1 MEKKNYIVAI
11 DLGSHNVTAAAAVR
25 GADGKMVIEA
35 IVREKSEGVSS
46 GAIDNIEL
54 ASKSLKAAVDKL
66 QEQLNI
72 KVFEAYFGI
81 SGEFIRCASHND
93 WVAVGDYSNGVSQ
106 SDVDEL
112 YARMEKVSAPSD
124 DEVILER
131 IPQNFVVDGNKE
143 VPNPVGSFGKS
154 LSSTFNFILSL
165 RTPIQRL
172 TNAVLK
178 LGIKPLAIHVNPLVT
193 AETLLETDEKEEGI
207 AVVDMGADVTD
218 VTIYYNNVVRY
229 VASIPVG
236 SNAINTDIRTLS
248 IPEKW
253 VEKMKVKYGNAVAA
267 NVKEDAGIG
276 YNTPKGKKVILQCN
290 LATVIE
296 ARVQDIAD
304 LVVKEIKNAGFD
316 KKLPYGIVLTG
327 GGANL
332 EGIADAFTKHT
343 GIDTRIGVPEIV
355 VDEESAEKV
364 DGPEYATITG
374 LLWNALQGG
383 AYCMVDQRPAP
394 AQPVQPTPATAPQ
407 PQQPRFT
414 PPVPPTPAPQPTP
427 RVVTPAPAPAPSPAP
442 TSQPPKTQTINER
455 YGAQQQTVA
464 QPTPTPT
471 PTPAPDA
478 KSEPTPAPTPVGQL
492 KISPNYAPETA
503 PESEEQT
510 PKEKKGGW
518 WKNVTDF
525 AEKMTKKLEEMGGG
539 NNDDDII

>member
-11 DLGSHNVTAAAAVR
+11 DLGSNSVTAAAAVR
-25 GADGKMVIEA
+25 GGDNKMKIEA
-35 IVREKSEGVSS
+35 VVREKSEGVSC

-54 ASKSLKAAVDKL
+54 AAKSLKTAVDKL
-66 QEQLNI
+66 QEELDI

-81 SGEFIRCASHND
+81 SGEFIRCISHND

-112 YARMEKVSAPSD
+112 YARMGKVSAPND

-193 AETLLETDEKEEGI
+193 AETLLESDEKEEGI

-229 VASIPVG
+229 VASIPIG
-236 SNAINTDIRTLS
+236 SNAINNDIRSLS
-248 IPEKW
+248 IPEKT

-267 NVKEDAGIG
+267 NVKEDEGVS
-276 YNTPKGKKVILQCN
+276 YNTPKGKKVILLCN
-290 LATVIE
+290 LAAAIE

-304 LVVKEIKNAGFD
+304 LVVEEIKSAGFD
-316 KKLPYGIVLTG
+316 KKLPYGILLTG

-343 GIDTRIGVPEIV
+343 GIDTRIGVPEMV
-355 VDEESAEKV
+355 VDEESTDKV

-374 LLWNALQGG
+374 LLWNALQSGG
-383 AYCMVDQRPAP
+383 YCMVDQRPQP
-394 AQPVQPTPATAPQ
+394 AQSAQTAQSVPPTVTPA
-407 PQQPRFT
+407 QPRFT
-414 PPVPPTPAPQPTP
+414 PPVPTPQPIPTPKVVPTPAPTTP
-427 RVVTPAPAPAPSPAP
+427 VATPATTSPSAKP
-442 TSQPPKTQTINER
+442 QTINER
-455 YGAQQQTVA
+455 YGAQQPTVA
-464 QPTPTPT
+464 QPS
-471 PTPAPDA
+471 PTPATA
-478 KSEPTPAPTPVGQL
+478 PTPAPTVKSEP
-492 KISPNYAPETA
+492 IPETEVKPA
-503 PESEEQT
+503 KKRSGGLFGKLKDWAEE
-510 PKEKKGGW
+510 
-518 WKNVTDF
+518 
-525 AEKMTKKLEEMGGG
+525 ATKKLEEMGGG

>member
-25 GADGKMVIEA
+25 GANGKMVIEA
-35 IVREKSEGVSS
+35 VVREKSEGVSS

-54 ASKSLKAAVDKL
+54 AVKSLKTAVDKL
-66 QEQLNI
+66 QEELNI

-93 WVAVGDYSNGVSQ
+93 WVAVGDYANGVSQ

-143 VPNPVGSFGKS
+143 VPNAVGAFGKS

-172 TNAVLK
+172 TNAALK
-178 LGIKPLAIHVNPLVT
+178 LGIKPLAIHINPLVT

-207 AVVDMGADVTD
+207 AVVDMGSDVTD
-218 VTIYYNNVVRY
+218 LTIYYNNVVRY
-229 VASIPVG
+229 VASIPIG
-236 SNAINTDIRTLS
+236 SNAINNDIRSLS

-267 NVKEDAGIG
+267 NVNEEAGIS
-276 YNTPKGKKVILQCN
+276 YNTAKGKKVILQCN
-290 LATVIE
+290 LAAAIE
-296 ARVQDIAD
+296 ARVRDIAD
-304 LVVKEIKNAGFD
+304 LVIEEIKCAGYD
-316 KKLPYGIVLTG
+316 RKLPYGIVLTG

-343 GIDTRIGVPEIV
+343 GIDTRIGVPDMV
-355 VDEESAEKV
+355 VDEESTEMV
-364 DGPEYATITG
+364 DGPEYATIVG

-383 AYCMVDQRPAP
+383 TYCMVDQRPQP
-394 AQPVQPTPATAPQ
+394 AQPAQPSQ
-407 PQQPRFT
+407 
-414 PPVPPTPAPQPTP
+414 PVPPTVAPTQPTP
-427 RVVTPAPAPAPSPAP
+427 PRYTPPVSPAPAPTPAPAPAPQPAP
-442 TSQPPKTQTINER
+442 QTAKPQTINER

-464 QPTPTPT
+464 QPAQQVVEPKDDTTTIVDESKENDDNGKPTKRGSGLFEGIKRFGRKAT
-471 PTPAPDA
+471 
-478 KSEPTPAPTPVGQL
+478 EFL
-492 KISPNYAPETA
+492 
-503 PESEEQT
+503 
-510 PKEKKGGW
+510 
-518 WKNVTDF
+518 
-525 AEKMTKKLEEMGGG
+525 EKMDSN
-539 NNDDDII
+539 NNDDDIL

>member
-35 IVREKSEGVSS
+35 VVREKSEGVSS

-54 ASKSLKAAVDKL
+54 AAKSLKTAVDKL

-112 YARMEKVSAPSD
+112 YARMEKVSAPSE

-193 AETLLETDEKEEGI
+193 AETLLESDEKEEGI

-218 VTIYYNNVVRY
+218 VTIYFNNVVRY
-229 VASIPVG
+229 VASIPIG

-248 IPEKW
+248 IPERW

-276 YNTPKGKKVILQCN
+276 YNTPKGKKMILQCN
-290 LATVIE
+290 LAAVIE

-304 LVVKEIKNAGFD
+304 LVVKEIKDAGFD

-343 GIDTRIGVPEIV
+343 GIDTRIGVPEMV

-383 AYCMVDQRPAP
+383 AYCMVDQRPTPAQP
-394 AQPVQPTPATAPQ
+394 AQPVQPAQPTPQ
-407 PQQPRFT
+407 PVKPTFV
-414 PPVPPTPAPQPTP
+414 PPVPPTPAPQPAP
-427 RVVTPAPAPAPSPAP
+427 QRVAPTPAPAPAPAP
-442 TSQPPKTQTINER
+442 QPVKPQTINER

-464 QPTPTPT
+464 QPASTPA
-471 PTPAPDA
+471 PTPAPA
-478 KSEPTPAPTPVGQL
+478 PAPEVKSEPTPAPE
-492 KISPNYAPETA
+492 IAPEA
-503 PESEEQT
+503 EDQA
-510 PKEKKGGW
+510 PKEKKGGL
-518 WKNVTDF
+518 F
-525 AEKMTKKLEEMGGG
+525 EGLKKLGKKATELLERMDS

>member
-1 MEKKNYIVAI
+1 MAI

-25 GADGKMVIEA
+25 GADDKMVIEA
-35 IVREKSEGVSS
+35 VVREKSEGVSS

-54 ASKSLKAAVDKL
+54 AAKSLKTAVDKL
-66 QEQLNI
+66 QEKLNI

-81 SGEFIRCASHND
+81 SGEFIRCISHND

-178 LGIKPLAIHVNPLVT
+178 LGIKPLAIHINPLVT
-193 AETLLETDEKEEGI
+193 AETLLEADEKEEGI

-229 VASIPVG
+229 VSSIPIG
-236 SNAINTDIRTLS
+236 SNAINNDIRSLS

-290 LATVIE
+290 LAAAIE

-304 LVVKEIKNAGFD
+304 LVVEEIKRAGFD

-332 EGIADAFTKHT
+332 EGIADAFTHHT
-343 GIDTRIGVPEIV
+343 GIDTRIGVPEMV

-374 LLWNALQGG
+374 LLWNALQAG
-383 AYCMVDQRPAP
+383 AYCMVDQRPVPVQP
-394 AQPVQPTPATAPQ
+394 AQPAPTMPSSQPVRPTMQPT
-407 PQQPRFT
+407 QPRVTT
-414 PPVPPTPAPQPTP
+414 PP
-427 RVVTPAPAPAPSPAP
+427 PAPA
-442 TSQPPKTQTINER
+442 SQPAKPQTINER
-455 YGAQQQTVA
+455 YGAQQTIVK
-464 QPTPTPT
+464 PTSQ
-471 PTPAPDA
+471 PAPA
-478 KSEPTPAPTPVGQL
+478 PEVKPEPTPASTP
-492 KISPNYAPETA
+492 APVQTE
-503 PESEEQT
+503 PESNDPKENNA

-518 WKNVTDF
+518 WKKVTDIV
-525 AEKMTKKLEEMGGG
+525 EKATKTLEEMGGG

>member
-1 MEKKNYIVAI
+1 MAI

-25 GADGKMVIEA
+25 GADDKMVIEA
-35 IVREKSEGVSS
+35 VVREKSEGVSS

-54 ASKSLKAAVDKL
+54 AAKSLKTAVDKL

-81 SGEFIRCASHND
+81 SGEFIRCTSHND
-93 WVAVGDYSNGVSQ
+93 WVAVGDYANGVSQ

-112 YARMEKVSAPSD
+112 YARMGKVSAPSD

-178 LGIKPLAIHVNPLVT
+178 LGIKPLAIHINPLVT
-193 AETLLETDEKEEGI
+193 AETLLVSDEKEEGI

-229 VASIPVG
+229 VASIPIG
-236 SNAINTDIRTLS
+236 SNAINNDIRSLS
-248 IPEKW
+248 IPEKS

-267 NVKEDAGIG
+267 NVKEDAGIA

-290 LATVIE
+290 LAAAIE

-304 LVVKEIKNAGFD
+304 LVVNEIKNAGFD

-332 EGIADAFTKHT
+332 EGIADAFTQHT
-343 GIDTRIGVPEIV
+343 GIDTRIGVPEMV

-394 AQPVQPTPATAPQ
+394 AQPVQQPTPAPAPR

-427 RVVTPAPAPAPSPAP
+427 RVVTPTPAPAPTPAP
-442 TSQPPKTQTINER
+442 TSEPTKPQTINER
-455 YGAQQQTVA
+455 YGAQQQSVD
-464 QPTPTPT
+464 QPKQAPATT
-471 PTPAPDA
+471 PTPAPA
-478 KSEPTPAPTPVGQL
+478 PAPAPTPAPSTEDTPDVDDQ
-492 KISPNYAPETA
+492 APKA
-503 PESEEQT
+503 
-510 PKEKKGGW
+510 KKGGLFEGL
-518 WKNVTDF
+518 KKLGKKATELL
-525 AEKMTKKLEEMGGG
+525 EKMDS
-539 NNDDDII
+539 NNADDDII

>member
-25 GADGKMVIEA
+25 GADGKMSIEA
-35 IVREKSEGVSS
+35 VVREKSEGVSS

-54 ASKSLKAAVDKL
+54 AAKSLKTAVDKL
-66 QEQLNI
+66 QEELNI

-81 SGEFIRCASHND
+81 SGEFIRCINHND

-112 YARMEKVSAPSD
+112 YARMGKVSAPSD

-178 LGIKPLAIHVNPLVT
+178 LGIKPLAIHINPLVT
-193 AETLLETDEKEEGI
+193 AETLLENDEKEEGI

-229 VASIPVG
+229 VASIPIG
-236 SNAINTDIRTLS
+236 SNAINNDIRALS

-267 NVKEDAGIG
+267 NVQEDAGIG

-290 LATVIE
+290 LAAAIE

-304 LVVKEIKNAGFD
+304 LVVEEIRRAGFE

-332 EGIADAFTKHT
+332 EGIADAFTKYT
-343 GIDTRIGVPEIV
+343 RIDTRIGVPEMV

-383 AYCMVDQRPAP
+383 TYCMVDQRPAP
-394 AQPVQPTPATAPQ
+394 AQPTQPTQPTQPARPTVPPVQ
-407 PQQPRFT
+407 TTPPRFT
-414 PPVPPTPAPQPTP
+414 PPVPPAPTPAPTPKPATPTPAPAPTPAPQPVKP
-427 RVVTPAPAPAPSPAP
+427 
-442 TSQPPKTQTINER
+442 QTINER

-464 QPTPTPT
+464 TPE
-471 PTPAPDA
+471 ADD
-478 KSEPTPAPTPVGQL
+478 EPKNNAAT
-492 KISPNYAPETA
+492 NDE
-503 PESEEQT
+503 
-510 PKEKKGGW
+510 PKDTNNEGKPSKRGGGLLEGF
-518 WKNVTDF
+518 KRFGRKATEF
-525 AEKMTKKLEEMGGG
+525 LEKMDNG